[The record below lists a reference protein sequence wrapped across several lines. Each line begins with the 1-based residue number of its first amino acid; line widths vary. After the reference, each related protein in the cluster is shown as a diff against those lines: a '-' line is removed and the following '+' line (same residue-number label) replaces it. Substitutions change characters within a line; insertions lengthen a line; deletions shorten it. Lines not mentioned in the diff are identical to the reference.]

1 MNLNSLAFLKFK
13 IVYFFVTHLDSQ
25 FDSIIKGEVEI
36 LENINNQKWS
46 QFYNKNFIISGLI
59 NLLILLY
66 YIVFITDGLENLYF
80 IYNLINPFTIAP
92 IIVGLFSLYNLI
104 KNKSIIMSA
113 ISFSLFVFSVLLSL
127 VAIMGIQ
134 YFIELLIYLPSLII
148 TTIHFVI
155 LVRRILK
162 Y

>member
-1 MNLNSLAFLKFK
+1 M
-13 IVYFFVTHLDSQ
+13 
-25 FDSIIKGEVEI
+25 EI
-36 LENINNQKWS
+36 LENFNNQKWR

-127 VAIMGIQ
+127 VAIMGNQ

-148 TTIHFVI
+148 ITIHFVI

>member
-1 MNLNSLAFLKFK
+1 M
-13 IVYFFVTHLDSQ
+13 
-25 FDSIIKGEVEI
+25 
-36 LENINNQKWS
+36 ENINNQKWS

-148 TTIHFVI
+148 ITIHFVI

>member
-1 MNLNSLAFLKFK
+1 M
-13 IVYFFVTHLDSQ
+13 
-25 FDSIIKGEVEI
+25 
-36 LENINNQKWS
+36 ENFNNQKWR

-113 ISFSLFVFSVLLSL
+113 ISFSLFIFSVLLSL

-148 TTIHFVI
+148 ITIHFVI

>member
-1 MNLNSLAFLKFK
+1 M
-13 IVYFFVTHLDSQ
+13 
-25 FDSIIKGEVEI
+25 
-36 LENINNQKWS
+36 ENFNNQKWR

-148 TTIHFVI
+148 ITIHFVI

>member
-1 MNLNSLAFLKFK
+1 M
-13 IVYFFVTHLDSQ
+13 
-25 FDSIIKGEVEI
+25 
-36 LENINNQKWS
+36 ENFNNQKWR

>member
-1 MNLNSLAFLKFK
+1 M
-13 IVYFFVTHLDSQ
+13 
-25 FDSIIKGEVEI
+25 
-36 LENINNQKWS
+36 ENFNNQKWS
-46 QFYNKNFIISGLI
+46 QFYNKNFIISGII

-66 YIVFITDGLENLYF
+66 YILFITYGLENLYF

-113 ISFSLFVFSVLLSL
+113 ISFSLFIFSVLLSL

-148 TTIHFVI
+148 ITIHFVI

>member
-1 MNLNSLAFLKFK
+1 M
-13 IVYFFVTHLDSQ
+13 
-25 FDSIIKGEVEI
+25 
-36 LENINNQKWS
+36 ENFNNQKWS
-46 QFYNKNFIISGLI
+46 QFYNKNFIISGII

-80 IYNLINPFTIAP
+80 IYNLINPFTIVP
-92 IIVGLFSLYNLI
+92 ITVGLFSLYNLI

-148 TTIHFVI
+148 ITIHFVI

>member
-1 MNLNSLAFLKFK
+1 M
-13 IVYFFVTHLDSQ
+13 
-25 FDSIIKGEVEI
+25 
-36 LENINNQKWS
+36 ENFNNQKWRR
-46 QFYNKNFIISGLI
+46 FYNKNFIISGLI

-148 TTIHFVI
+148 ITIHFVI

>member
-1 MNLNSLAFLKFK
+1 M
-13 IVYFFVTHLDSQ
+13 
-25 FDSIIKGEVEI
+25 
-36 LENINNQKWS
+36 ENFNNQKWS
-46 QFYNKNFIISGLI
+46 QFYNKNFIISGII

-148 TTIHFVI
+148 ITIHFVI

>member
-1 MNLNSLAFLKFK
+1 M
-13 IVYFFVTHLDSQ
+13 
-25 FDSIIKGEVEI
+25 
-36 LENINNQKWS
+36 ENFNNKKWS
-46 QFYNKNFIISGLI
+46 QFYNKNFIISGII

-92 IIVGLFSLYNLI
+92 ITVGLFSLYNLI
-104 KNKSIIMSA
+104 KNKIIIMSA

-148 TTIHFVI
+148 ITIHFVI

>member
-1 MNLNSLAFLKFK
+1 M
-13 IVYFFVTHLDSQ
+13 
-25 FDSIIKGEVEI
+25 
-36 LENINNQKWS
+36 ENFNNQKWS
-46 QFYNKNFIISGLI
+46 QFYNKNFIISGII

-134 YFIELLIYLPSLII
+134 YFIDLLIYLPSLII
-148 TTIHFVI
+148 ITIHFVI

>member
-1 MNLNSLAFLKFK
+1 M
-13 IVYFFVTHLDSQ
+13 
-25 FDSIIKGEVEI
+25 
-36 LENINNQKWS
+36 ENFNNQKWS
-46 QFYNKNFIISGLI
+46 QFYNKNFIISGII

-92 IIVGLFSLYNLI
+92 ITVGLFSLYNLI

-148 TTIHFVI
+148 ITIHFVI